1 MKRREG
7 NGGRGEEMSV
17 NQSEGYCQNTA
28 ESWEGISLTVHFEF
42 SSPSPSILLI
52 D

>member
-1 MKRREG
+1 
-7 NGGRGEEMSV
+7 MSV
-17 NQSEGYCQNTA
+17 NQSEGYCQSTA
-28 ESWEGISLTVHFEF
+28 ESWEGISLTVVHFEF